1 MVEDL
6 IRDARLAAGLTQREL
21 ARRAGTSQPA
31 IARYETRAA
40 IPTLTTLDRILRA
53 CGRRASIS
61 AIDVVPERSTSARR
75 RRRVLEAAARHGVRD
90 VRLFGST
97 ARGDADTQSDVDL
110 LVELA
115 SGRTL
120 VDLAGFRRE
129 VEAILGAPVDVTT
142 VDMLK
147 ERARAEVVAEAV
159 PF

>member
-1 MVEDL
+1 M
-6 IRDARLAAGLTQREL
+6 
-21 ARRAGTSQPA
+21 
-31 IARYETRAA
+31 
-40 IPTLTTLDRILRA
+40 
-53 CGRRASIS
+53 
-61 AIDVVPERSTSARR
+61 
-75 RRRVLEAAARHGVRD
+75 RD